1 MRARYVHLQV
11 WAKNL
16 FVFFQWILYGGIVG
30 VVVGS
35 VASLFY
41 FCIRWA
47 TDARLLHPWLLFLLP
62 LGGIIIAFSYHLFH
76 MDTDRGTNRV
86 LLSVRAEDTLCLP
99 IAPLIFFG
107 SVVTH
112 LFGGSSGR
120 EGAAL
125 QLGGSIAAGFGRC
138 VHMDEQNI
146 RLITMC
152 GMSAAFS
159 ALFGTP
165 LTATLFAMEV
175 ISVGVMYYAA
185 IVPCLTASLVGLW
198 TASLFGVP
206 ATRYTLMGLV
216 EIAPVS
222 ILQVIIIGLG
232 CALVSALFCIG
243 MHQCAALYAKYLPNP
258 FLRAAVGGI
267 FIILLTL
274 LVGSQDY
281 NGTGSAVIAQA
292 LAGQARP
299 EAFLCK
305 MVFTALTLGA
315 GYKGGE
321 IVPAFFI
328 GATLGHLIATWIG
341 FPPAFGAALGLVGLF
356 CGVTNCP
363 ITSLILALELFGG
376 SGLLFF
382 AIICAVTYML
392 SGYYGLYSGQK
403 ILYSKLKPE
412 FINRKTE

>member
-1 MRARYVHLQV
+1 MRALYVHLQV

-16 FVFFQWILYGGIVG
+16 FVFGKWVLYGGIVG

-47 TDARLLHPWLLFLLP
+47 TDVRLASPWLLYLLP
-62 LGGIIIAFSYHLFH
+62 LGGVAIALSYHLFN
-76 MDTDRGTNRV
+76 MDADRGTNRV
-86 LLSVRAEDTLCLP
+86 LLAVRSEDSLCLP

-125 QLGGSIAAGFGRC
+125 QLGGSIAAGLGKWVR
-138 VHMDEQNI
+138 MDEKDMH
-146 RLITMC
+146 LVTMC

-165 LTATLFAMEV
+165 LTSTLFAMEV

-198 TASLFGVP
+198 IASLWGVP
-206 ATRYTLMGLV
+206 ATHYTLMGLV
-216 EIAPVS
+216 ALEPVS
-222 ILQVIIIGLG
+222 ILQVIVIGLC

-243 MHQCAALYAKYLPNP
+243 MHQCTTLYAKYCPNP
-258 FLRAAVGGI
+258 LCRAAVGGMLVV
-267 FIILLTL
+267 LLTL

-281 NGTGSAVIAQA
+281 NGTGSAVITQA

-299 EAFLCK
+299 EAFFCK

-341 FPPAFGAALGLVGLF
+341 LPPALGAALGLVGLF

-363 ITSLILALELFGG
+363 ITSFLLALELFGG
-376 SGLLFF
+376 TGLVFF

-403 ILYSKLKPE
+403 ILYSKLRPE